1 MQKSNYQRL
10 KNRRH
15 QRHINQAG
23 KADRVMA
30 RPGGNFKRPKR
41 NQRNCYRY
49 LTVYWCVALAQ
60 FIGLVDGR
68 FRSQSSSPPPPT
80 LLAPHSQMEMQNVK
94 FEKRAKRLK
103 LIRLGVF
110 GTGCPGSPASH
121 FSKHTDGQ
129 GTDINSRFALS
140 VFRFPHYEMST
151 SMSISKPSL
160 LPTKMWSRSKRW
172 KKSIWKWAAKPTMIL
187 ILMIPLIEHNENV
200 CKSQKLLNGLL
211 YIIKEHL

>member
-1 MQKSNYQRL
+1 
-10 KNRRH
+10 
-15 QRHINQAG
+15 
-23 KADRVMA
+23 MA
-30 RPGGNFKRPKR
+30 VFAPSR
-41 NQRNCYRY
+41 NS
-49 LTVYWCVALAQ
+49 L
-60 FIGLVDGR
+60 
-68 FRSQSSSPPPPT
+68 PPQPCPV
-80 LLAPHSQMEMQNVK
+80 HSQMEMQNVK

-151 SMSISKPSL
+151 SMTISKPSL

-200 CKSQKLLNGLL
+200 CKSQKLLIGLL
-211 YIIKEHL
+211 YIIEEHLYGKLH